1 MVSGCCKSDQCLGCG
16 IDGTLLTVTTSSVD
30 LMNFNSFTLTLCV
43 AKWSQKGNGEVLK
56 ELLVYAQ
63 EQKCQA
69 SLRDTFTTSPFYF
82 SFPALKPSGT
92 GQELRSCVKLEVAV
106 LGSPSLTV
114 LMDSLDTVD
123 FTLNIDLPVI

>member
-1 MVSGCCKSDQCLGCG
+1 MVSGCCCKSDQCLGSG
-16 IDGTLLTVTTSSVD
+16 TDGTLLTVTTNSVD
-30 LMNFNSFTLTLCV
+30 LMNFNSVTLTLCV

-69 SLRDTFTTSPFYF
+69 SLRHTFTI
-82 SFPALKPSGT
+82 SFPSLSPSGT
-92 GQELRSCVKLEVAV
+92 GPELRSCLKLEVAV

-123 FTLNIDLPVI
+123 FTLNIDLPMI